1 MRLGVSKKILC
12 LGNNSKDT
20 DVKTRAIAATN
31 SKEYHGLITEIIPII
46 DGYYQSSVYDIE
58 FGKLVELVKLFDEVI
73 VLDQPKVEWTHPDA
87 FYNTVRIAKQAEE
100 FVKVTWLDHLYSDN
114 ITIFQ
119 ELVRTNKSFCIFPFI
134 ELLVNNGSTTVCCR
148 SNKAITKLSELND
161 FQTDPGYNKIRN
173 AMLAGELLPDHCSSC
188 YEYESKGIVSARQQ
202 ETVEWA
208 NRLNL
213 KSVDD
218 LANITS
224 PAYYEVRAS
233 NTCNLQCRMCGPEN
247 SNLIEKEYKTIGIY
261 ENNTPIE
268 YTDFNFIEFTNLK
281 KLYVAGG
288 EPTAMPEFYEF
299 LRSCIDQNNT
309 SFEFVVN
316 TNAVKFSKKLL
327 NLFAQF
333 SNLQFIV
340 SIDGLDSVNHY
351 IRWPS
356 EWKTIINNVHDLKK
370 QGHIVSL
377 NTTVSIYN
385 ISNLYLLLNFFD
397 TEFPKTLVHGQL
409 AESDDNILSPFLFPE
424 YKLILSSLVNIVN
437 LNCYKNDPL
446 LMSFV
451 DGLITHFSNNNLIDV
466 VRLKKFFEFNDKLDN
481 SREIQLKDY
490 IPELEEYR
498 QRCYNTV

>member
-1 MRLGVSKKILC
+1 
-12 LGNNSKDT
+12 
-20 DVKTRAIAATN
+20 
-31 SKEYHGLITEIIPII
+31 
-46 DGYYQSSVYDIE
+46 
-58 FGKLVELVKLFDEVI
+58 
-73 VLDQPKVEWTHPDA
+73 
-87 FYNTVRIAKQAEE
+87 
-100 FVKVTWLDHLYSDN
+100 
-114 ITIFQ
+114 
-119 ELVRTNKSFCIFPFI
+119 
-134 ELLVNNGSTTVCCR
+134 
-148 SNKAITKLSELND
+148 
-161 FQTDPGYNKIRN
+161 
-173 AMLAGELLPDHCSSC
+173 
-188 YEYESKGIVSARQQ
+188 
-202 ETVEWA
+202 
-208 NRLNL
+208 
-213 KSVDD
+213 
-218 LANITS
+218 
-224 PAYYEVRAS
+224 
-233 NTCNLQCRMCGPEN
+233 MCGPEN

-451 DGLITHFSNNNLIDV
+451 DGLITHFSNTNLIDI
-466 VRLKKFFEFNDKLDN
+466 VRLKKFFEFNDKLDQ
-481 SREIQLKDY
+481 SRNIQLKDY

>member
-1 MRLGVSKKILC
+1 MSLGKKVLC
-12 LGNNSKDT
+12 LGNNSEDT
-20 DVKTRAIAATN
+20 DIRTRSIATIN
-31 SKEYHGLITEIIPII
+31 SQEYHGLITNTIAINN
-46 DGYYQSSVYDIE
+46 GYYQTSVYDIE
-58 FGKLVELVKLFDEVI
+58 YGKLIELIKLFDEII
-73 VLDQPKVEWTHPDA
+73 VLDQPKAEWSHPDA
-87 FYNTVRIAKQAEE
+87 FYRTVRLAKQAEE
-100 FVKVTWLDHLYSDN
+100 FVTVTWLDHLYSDN
-114 ITIFQ
+114 ITIFE
-119 ELVRTNKSFCIFPFI
+119 ELVKTNKSFCIFPFI

-148 SNKAITKLSELND
+148 SDKAITKLSELDD

-188 YEYESKGIVSARQQ
+188 YDYESNGMLSARQQ

-213 KSVDD
+213 TSIDD

-233 NTCNLQCRMCGPEN
+233 NVCNLQCRMCGPAS
-247 SNLIEKEYKTIGIY
+247 SNLIEKEYKTLGIY
-261 ENNTPIE
+261 KNNTPIE
-268 YTDFNFIEFTNLK
+268 YTDFDFIDFTNLK

-288 EPTAMPEFYEF
+288 EPTAMPEFYKF
-299 LRSCIDQNNT
+299 LQTCIDQNNT

-327 NLFAQF
+327 SLFAQF

-370 QGHIVSL
+370 QGHIVSF

-385 ISNLYLLLNFFD
+385 IANLYLLLKFFD
-397 TEFPKTLVHGQL
+397 TEFPKTLVHCQL
-409 AESDDNILSPFLFPE
+409 AGSDDDILSPFLFPE
-424 YKLILSSLVNIVN
+424 YKLILSGLVNIVN

-446 LMSFV
+446 LMSFI
-451 DGLITHFSNNNLIDV
+451 DGLITHFGTTNLIDG
-466 VRLKKFFEFNDKLDN
+466 VRLKKFFEFNDLLDSSRDIKLINYISELDN
-481 SREIQLKDY
+481 CRKY
-490 IPELEEYR
+490 
-498 QRCYNTV
+498 TV